1 MKISNKLYNM
11 IAQQPIELPVFNPV
25 ALDLLQLLAEPD
37 IMYFEVIRTIKQDE
51 ALSAKVLKMS
61 NSTSY
66 VGRIKCETIE
76 NSAIRLGTQQIAN
89 IAIAASHA
97 SLHCSDNP
105 LVNEVMQD
113 LWLHSHAC
121 ALGCRSIALK
131 TSHQSFADHAY
142 MAGLLHDIGKLYLL
156 KALERIC
163 TTTTAGI
170 TFEKEMLHDV
180 FSELHVEFGC
190 RIMDCWNIPRIYQ
203 NIVTN
208 HHNDKSDSDGFLLAI
223 VRLIN
228 FSSKKF
234 NVSPY
239 PTKTPDSSTE
249 PDFKILQLKGSYETT
264 LEEVMTGVKE
274 VGQAKEPDGT

>member
-1 MKISNKLYNM
+1 MKISNHLYNM

-97 SLHCSDNP
+97 ALHCSNNP
-105 LVNEVMQD
+105 LANEIMQD

-121 ALGCRSIALK
+121 ALGCRAIALK

-156 KALERIC
+156 KAVERIC
-163 TTTTAGI
+163 STTKAGI
-170 TFEKEMLHDV
+170 MFDREVLHDV

-190 RIMDCWNIPRIYQ
+190 RIMDCWNIPRIYRD
-203 NIVTN
+203 IVIN
-208 HHNDKSDSDGFLLAI
+208 HHNEQSDSDDFLLAI

-228 FSSKKF
+228 MSSKKF
-234 NVSPY
+234 NVSQY
-239 PTKTPDSSTE
+239 PTKSPDSMTE
-249 PDFKILQLKGSYETT
+249 PIFKILQLKDSYETT
-264 LEEVMTGVKE
+264 LEAVMTGVKE
-274 VGQAKEPDGT
+274 VDQTQD